1 MRYLSTDSGRKISKI
16 GLGTVQF
23 GSPDWDYGRH
33 YDEKEAHAIVGR
45 AIDLGINLF
54 DTAEIYSSGRSERIL
69 GRAIANRRDSV
80 FLATKLWPVLPV
92 ARMVRQRA
100 LASARRLEVTHLDL
114 YQVHWPDPLIGDR
127 AIMSGMRSLQVEGT
141 VGEVGVSMYSLRR
154 WHDAEDALGGKILSN
169 QIAYSLLDR
178 SPELELLP
186 FAEDNGRV
194 IIAHSPLAQGVLSG
208 RYHGSD
214 RSLNRVRTNN
224 PAFRPENLE
233 RTRDLLDIVREVADA
248 HSATPA
254 QIALSWVIRP
264 GAVVAIPGASSI
276 RQLEENAE
284 AAEIALADDEYA
296 ALNKASAQFCPAAGE
311 VSVRRKVRRQLSAL
325 RHSAWGTRQL
335 AQTVRYDRSYARHP
349 HRAPKDASRPPSARV
364 QP

>member
-1 MRYLSTDSGRKISKI
+1 
-16 GLGTVQF
+16 
-23 GSPDWDYGRH
+23 
-33 YDEKEAHAIVGR
+33 
-45 AIDLGINLF
+45 
-54 DTAEIYSSGRSERIL
+54 
-69 GRAIANRRDSV
+69 
-80 FLATKLWPVLPV
+80 
-92 ARMVRQRA
+92 MVRQRA
-100 LASARRLEVTHLDL
+100 LASGRRLGVTHLDL

-154 WHDAEDALGGKILSN
+154 WHAAEDALGGKILSN

-214 RSLNRVRTNN
+214 RGLNRVRTIN

-233 RTRDLLDIVREVADA
+233 RTRDLLDVVREVAAA
-248 HSATPA
+248 HSASPA

-264 GAVVAIPGASSI
+264 GAVVAIPGASSV

-284 AAEIALADDEYA
+284 AAEIELADDEYA
-296 ALNKASAQFCPAAGE
+296 ALSKASAQFCPAAGE
-311 VSVRRKVRRQLSAL
+311 VSVRRKLRRQLSAL
-325 RHSAWGTRQL
+325 RHTAWGTRQF

-349 HRAPKDASRPPSARV
+349 HRASKDASRQPSARA